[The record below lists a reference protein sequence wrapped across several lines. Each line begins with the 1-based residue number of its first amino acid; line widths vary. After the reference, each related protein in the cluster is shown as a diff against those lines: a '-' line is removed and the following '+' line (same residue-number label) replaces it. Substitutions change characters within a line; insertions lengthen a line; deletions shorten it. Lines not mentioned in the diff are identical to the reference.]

1 MIRFKINL
9 NWLVLDVEFESE
21 YVVLMFILLGIL
33 VVVTIPIVLSFW
45 PGL

>member
-9 NWLVLDVEFESE
+9 NWLVLDVEFEPE

-33 VVVTIPIVLSFW
+33 VVVTIPIVLSF
-45 PGL
+45 